1 MSQGSVP
8 SKEQVRAYLAQRR
21 LTRLP
26 PPAPAAIRHL
36 LSWGTCDAER
46 YAQPGLG
53 YDQREL

>member
-21 LTRLP
+21 VARLP
-26 PPAPAAIRHL
+26 PPAPAAIRRL
-36 LSWGTCDAER
+36 LGWGACVADR
-46 YAQPGLG
+46 YAQAAQG